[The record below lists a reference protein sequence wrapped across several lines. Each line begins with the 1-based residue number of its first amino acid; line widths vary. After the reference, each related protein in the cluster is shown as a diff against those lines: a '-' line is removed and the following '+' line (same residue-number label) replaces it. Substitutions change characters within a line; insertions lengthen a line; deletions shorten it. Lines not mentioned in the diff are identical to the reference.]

1 MLKRRSNVVPF
12 GRRRRRDRL
21 LTWWVLW
28 RVPALLLIV
37 MAAWW
42 FGVRPVMEE
51 QGWVRVDR
59 EFAICGASGAGA
71 VGCVVDGDTLIIGY
85 GNDRRRIR
93 LTGYDAPELDGAC
106 NAESEAAI
114 LARDALHAWL
124 GNGAFEWNGA
134 DAPPYDRY
142 GRELRAVRRA
152 GADGKREYLAETM
165 IERGLAAES
174 GWGTESKDWCMGQ

>member
-1 MLKRRSNVVPF
+1 MLKRRSRAPRFNR
-12 GRRRRRDRL
+12 GRSSSRL

-51 QGWVRVDR
+51 QGWVRVDQ
-59 EFAICGASGAGA
+59 EFALCGERGSSAD
-71 VGCVVDGDTLIIGY
+71 GCVVDGDTLTIGF

-93 LTGYDAPELDGAC
+93 LTGFDAPELEGAC
-106 NAESEAAI
+106 PAESEAAVS
-114 LARDALHAWL
+114 ARSALHDWL
-124 GNGAFEWNGA
+124 SQGRFEWNGA
-134 DAPPYDRY
+134 QDPPYDQY
-142 GRELRAVRRA
+142 GRELRSVRRTTS
-152 GADGKREYLAETM
+152 DGQREYLAETM

-174 GWGTESKDWCMGQ
+174 GWGAEPKDWCDA

>member
-1 MLKRRSNVVPF
+1 MLKRRSRTPRF
-12 GRRRRRDRL
+12 KRGRPSNRL

-51 QGWVRVDR
+51 QGWVRVDHD
-59 EFAICGASGAGA
+59 FALCGERGNGA
-71 VGCVVDGDTLIIGY
+71 VGCVVDGDTLILGF

-106 NAESEAAI
+106 PAESEAAV

-124 GNGAFEWNGA
+124 GEGAFEWNGA
-134 DAPPYDRY
+134 DDPPFDQY
-142 GRELRAVRRA
+142 GRELRAVRRIT
-152 GADGKREYLAETM
+152 GQGRREYLAETM
-165 IERGLAAES
+165 IGRGLAAES
-174 GWGTESKDWCMGQ
+174 GWGAVPKDWCETQ